1 VKPLGKDGFL
11 RFYDEMAPRDR
22 RAVLL
27 GLAVILPALV
37 YFLGVRPYLAALS
50 DVRDLTFIAQ
60 QGLRSDLDLLE
71 SAEELPE
78 AARRAQEKAFEVE
91 SRMLRARSL
100 VLAEGELTDLLEAS
114 AYHSR
119 VLLEEIRGGELT
131 RGEEPPPGLSVVRLH
146 LRGES
151 DLEGV
156 LTFLDQLEKS
166 ALLLRVRGLALEPEV
181 SRPDSDEED
190 EGSRDPVPTGVVE
203 FQMIVDGF
211 ARGEGMPESQ
221 EALRSGMIE

>member
-1 VKPLGKDGFL
+1 MTFL
-11 RFYDEMAPRDR
+11 RVLDGMSPRDR

-27 GLAVILPALV
+27 GLAVAVPVFL
-37 YFLGVRPYLAALS
+37 YMLGVRPYRAALA
-50 DVRDLTFIAQ
+50 DVRERVFQEQELLARE
-60 QGLRSDLDLLE
+60 LALLE
-71 SAEELPE
+71 TADELPE
-78 AARRAQEKAFEVE
+78 AAGRAEGVAREVE

-100 VLAEGELTDLLEAS
+100 VLAEGELTDFLEAA

-119 VLLEEIRGGELT
+119 VLLEDIRGGELA
-131 RGEEPPPGLSVVRLH
+131 RGEEPPSGLALVRLH

-166 ALLLRVRGLALEPEV
+166 QLLLRVRGLALEPET
-181 SRPDSDEED
+181 SRPESDGDEE
-190 EGSRDPVPTGVVE
+190 EARDPVPTGVVQ

-211 ARGEGMPESQ
+211 ALEGGNPES
-221 EALRSGMIE
+221 